1 MLFDWIAMSYKFNNK
16 VYNWYNN
23 EGKNKLFTDSTRFK
37 VEYLLDKIKEFD
49 DSDKRNVTSVIFYK

>member
-1 MLFDWIAMSYKFNNK
+1 MSYKFNNK

>member
-1 MLFDWIAMSYKFNNK
+1 MI
-16 VYNWYNN
+16 YNN